1 MKLQIPQNSDQNL
14 MMIEITGPDFL
25 KIIEVSTEHLV
36 IERNYPDV
44 DERLLTAKAWFIS
57 NAREPVG
64 EEFVLKAAEVIKG
77 LDEDLDED
85 LDEMKDLEDK
95 DDEEA
100 PVEDHEEAAVEEADD
115 LVEEPADE

>member
-1 MKLQIPQNSDQNL
+1 MKLQIPQNSDQNR

-44 DERLLTAKAWFIS
+44 DERLLTARAWFIS

-64 EEFVLKAAEVIKG
+64 DEIVLKAAEVVEG
-77 LDEDLDED
+77 EGEDEGEGMDFDDAVQILSESA
-85 LDEMKDLEDK
+85 DLEDE
-95 DDEEA
+95 DWDEEID
-100 PVEDHEEAAVEEADD
+100 P
-115 LVEEPADE
+115 EPADE